1 MGWEAVCRVECP
13 AGCGEARALLESTEV
28 VVRGGLRWKVALA
41 DLEAVEVK
49 GGTLVLTSGQ
59 GEASFELGEK
69 LAAKWAEKIRNP
81 PSLMKKL
88 GIKPGTRVAV
98 RGRSGESFLAQ
109 IREAGGVMDEATPEV
124 LFVFA
129 ETESDLQAGWN
140 GADSVWAVYP
150 KGRRELTEA
159 QVIALGRAAGM
170 KDTKVAS
177 VSAELT
183 GLRFSRGHKG

>member
-13 AGCGEARALLESTEV
+13 AGSGEAKALLESTEV
-28 VVRGGLRWKVALA
+28 LVRGAFRWKISLSDLELVEVRGGR
-41 DLEAVEVK
+41 
-49 GGTLVLTSGQ
+49 LVLTSGKCVS
-59 GEASFELGEK
+59 SFELGDA

-88 GIKPGTRVAV
+88 GVKAGTRVAV
-98 RGRSGESFLAQ
+98 RGACGEDFLRQ
-109 IREAGGVMDEATPEV
+109 LREAGGVIDEGKPEV

-129 ETESDLQAGWN
+129 RSEQDLLGGWN

-150 KGRRELTEA
+150 KARQELTEG
-159 QVIALGRAAGM
+159 QVIASGRAAGM

-183 GLRFSRGHKG
+183 ALRFSRGHKG